1 MILMCTDGLSNMIE
15 DDEMHRI
22 VKSSRDI
29 VEATTR
35 LVDRANDNGGN
46 DNIGVILAE
55 PFAGEVN
62 V

>member
-1 MILMCTDGLSNMIE
+1 MCTDGLSNMME
-15 DDEMHRI
+15 DEEMFYI

-29 VEATTR
+29 VEAVER
-35 LVDRANDNGGN
+35 LVERANENGGN

-55 PFAGEVN
+55 PFAGEEN

>member
-1 MILMCTDGLSNMIE
+1 MCTDGLSNMIE
-15 DDEMHRI
+15 DEEMFRI

-29 VEATTR
+29 VEAVER
-35 LVDRANDNGGN
+35 LVERANDNGGS
-46 DNIGVILAE
+46 DNFGVVLAE

>member
-1 MILMCTDGLSNMIE
+1 MSNMIE
-15 DDEMHRI
+15 DEEMFRI

-29 VEATTR
+29 VEAVER
-35 LVDRANDNGGN
+35 LIERANENGGN
-46 DNIGVILAE
+46 DNIGVVLAE

>member
-1 MILMCTDGLSNMIE
+1 MCTDGLSNMIE
-15 DDEMHRI
+15 DEEMYRI

-29 VEATTR
+29 VEAVER
-35 LVDRANDNGGN
+35 LIERANENGGN
-46 DNIGVILAE
+46 DNIGVVLAE